1 MHTGKEA
8 ERMIFTE
15 QEVREY
21 IRQEDVRFIRLA
33 FCDVFGKQKNIA
45 IMPEELER
53 AFRHGIAIDASA
65 IAGFGG
71 EVRSDLF
78 LHPQP
83 GTLSSLPWR
92 GENGKV
98 VRMFCSVTHPD
109 GTVLDTDSRE
119 LLRRAVARAE
129 AAGVSFAFGTEM
141 EFYLFRTDEE
151 GEPTMIPYDRAS
163 YMDIAP
169 GDRGENIRRE
179 ICITLEQMGIRPEC
193 SHHEEGPGQ
202 NEIDFRYSEPL
213 SAADNALTFRSV
225 VETIVARN
233 GLVADFSPKPMPD
246 QPGNGMHINLSVKC
260 SDGRDLL
267 PRVIS
272 GIMAHICEITAF
284 LNPTEASYA
293 RLGSRKAPGYISW
306 SSENRSQLIRIP
318 AASGE
323 FRRAELRSADPCANP
338 YVAFAL
344 LIHAGLDGIE
354 EETPL
359 LPSTD
364 INLYTASE
372 DTLRGFRHLP
382 MSLSEANAAARES
395 DFVRRYLPAALI
407 AAYCDR

>member
-1 MHTGKEA
+1 MN
-8 ERMIFTE
+8 FTE
-15 QEVREY
+15 QEVMEY

-45 IMPEELER
+45 IMPGEMER
-53 AFRHGIAIDASA
+53 AFRQGIAIDASA

-78 LHPQP
+78 LHPEP

-109 GTVLDTDSRE
+109 GSVLDTDSRE
-119 LLRRAVARAE
+119 LLRRAVERAE

-151 GEPTMIPYDRAS
+151 GEPTDIPYDRAS

-169 GDRGENIRRE
+169 ADKGENIRRE
-179 ICITLEQMGIRPEC
+179 ICVTLEEMGIQPEC

-202 NEIDFRYSEPL
+202 NEIDFRYSMPL
-213 SAADNALTFRSV
+213 SAADNALTFRAV

-233 GLVADFSPKPMPD
+233 GLAADFSPKPLPD
-246 QPGNGMHINLSVKC
+246 QPGNGMHINLSVK
-260 SDGRDLL
+260 SGDGRDLL
-267 PRVIS
+267 PFVIA
-272 GIMAHICEITAF
+272 GIMRRICEITAF
-284 LNPTEASYA
+284 LNPTENSYA
-293 RLGSRKAPGYISW
+293 RLGSRKAPGYVSW
-306 SSENRSQLIRIP
+306 SGENRSQLIRIP

-323 FRRAELRSADPCANP
+323 LRRAELRSADPGVNP
-338 YVAFAL
+338 YIAFAL

-354 EETPL
+354 EELPL
-359 LPSTD
+359 PPSAD
-364 INLYTASE
+364 FNLFTASE
-372 DTLRGFRHLP
+372 DTLRDFRRLP
-382 MSLSEANAAARES
+382 MSLSAANAAARGS
-395 DFVRRYLPAALI
+395 DFVRKHLPEAMI
-407 AAYCDR
+407 AVYCDR